1 MDMDTDF
8 LKFGPIKSFPKV
20 EHKAVETFKK
30 EIHLEKAG
38 TLHQFLTL
46 NEREYVTH
54 LKITGYLN
62 IDDIDNVLD
71 KMTTCYETSDA
82 DEGPIIRED
91 FPPYLKVLDLG
102 ESELVG
108 TDCIEE
114 FTFQSRLEH
123 VVLPSNLKV
132 LGHWYDGVFADS
144 DLLET
149 IIFPDS
155 LEEIKTVSFQYCIKL
170 KNVRFPKNLKII
182 GEFAFDGCVSITH
195 IHLPASVEQVQCA
208 AFSGC
213 DALQKFTLDENHPW
227 FSVNDGVL
235 FSKDQTKLIA
245 FPGGYPHKHYCVPH
259 GTKIIGEGAFSASLI
274 ESIEFP
280 DTLIEIEGWSFQ
292 FCENL
297 QRLVIPPSV
306 QIIGELAFRQ
316 CKKLKSLTL
325 PNSISVLPKQVFGG
339 CKNLIEIEIPPSV
352 KTIEAYAFGGSKNLE
367 TVILHDG
374 LEELNGFEYCPRL
387 KHIRIPKTTRIIHA
401 PVFTGCTSL
410 KKIDIDQENPYFI
423 EIDGMLL
430 TRDKTK
436 LLEVPFSENHSVKI
450 PDGVE
455 IIGDFCFQELIH
467 LETVHIP
474 STLRIIGHRAFEG
487 CTNLKKIDLPKTIE
501 SIDYRAFDDCP
512 NLAHMQIYAE
522 KPPKITNPENSN
534 WGFLKD
540 SGKLI
545 IHVPNVLDAYLS
557 EPGWNEFKN
566 IKNIKNM

>member
-1 MDMDTDF
+1 MDMYEDL
-8 LKFGPIKSFPKV
+8 LKFGPIKPFPKV
-20 EHKAVETFKK
+20 EHKAVQTFKK
-30 EIHLEKAG
+30 EIHLENAG

-71 KMTTCYETSDA
+71 EMTTCYETSDA
-82 DEGPIIRED
+82 DEGPIIREK

-102 ESELVG
+102 ECELVG
-108 TDCIEE
+108 TDRIEE

-132 LGHWYDGVFADS
+132 LGHWYDSVFADS

-155 LEEIKTVSFQYCIKL
+155 LEEIKTGSFQYCIKL
-170 KNVRFPKNLKII
+170 KDVRFPNNLKII

-213 DALQKFTLDENHPW
+213 DALEKFTLDENHPW

-245 FPGGYPHKHYCVPH
+245 FPGGYPHKHYRVPH

-339 CKNLIEIEIPPSV
+339 CKNLIEVEIPPSV

-374 LEELNGFEYCPRL
+374 LEELNGFEYCPNL

-401 PVFTGCTSL
+401 PIFTGCTSL
-410 KKIDIDQENPYFI
+410 KKIDIDPQNPYFI
-423 EIDGMLL
+423 EIEGMLL

-450 PDGVE
+450 PEGVE
-455 IIGDFCFQELIH
+455 TIGDFCFQELIH
-467 LETVHIP
+467 LETVQIP

-487 CTNLKKIDLPKTIE
+487 CTNLKNIDLPKTIE
-501 SIDYRAFDDCP
+501 SIDYRAFDNCP
-512 NLAHMQIYAE
+512 NLAHMQIHAE

-566 IKNIKNM
+566 IKNM